1 MAMLYLWK
9 SFSNIANK
17 KIGAKN
23 FYSNFFYGKSRTE
36 EILCKTKGSKL
47 NVKICD
53 YKILLVLLIAFL
65 SRSGSFLVCGRFFA
79 FADRV
84 TFFSKKF
91 VRIFRLAH
99 IYGRKEKHK
108 GDDAD
113 GQYRNAAFG

>member
-17 KIGAKN
+17 KIGVKN

-79 FADRV
+79 FADREIS
-84 TFFSKKF
+84 FKKF

-99 IYGRKEKHK
+99 IYGWKKHK
-108 GDDAD
+108 GDEAG
-113 GQYRNAAFG
+113 GQYGNTALG